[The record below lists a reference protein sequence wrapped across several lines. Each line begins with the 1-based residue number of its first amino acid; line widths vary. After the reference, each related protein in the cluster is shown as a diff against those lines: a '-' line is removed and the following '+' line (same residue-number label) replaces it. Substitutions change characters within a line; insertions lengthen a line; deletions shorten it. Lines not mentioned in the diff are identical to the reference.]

1 MYSCMNIDSVPTT
14 VFFFQNPLPSAI
26 ASRVKT
32 TESVGWLAQPT
43 LQERR
48 LGQSRKYMYNRQNTV
63 LLKLQWLGS
72 PWNPTFHQPPFTEC
86 STIQGYLLSRALLDH
101 FVHVEKFFNGSSES
115 DRHYSGTAMH
125 TTWVTPRGWAFAY
138 FTMRNVLDNTRECDR
153 RYWDWIVF

>member
-14 VFFFQNPLPSAI
+14 VFFSEPTPFRNRFQSESNRKRVMAGSTKAAREKVRAEQKIHVQQAKYCPS
-26 ASRVKT
+26 KT
-32 TESVGWLAQPT
+32 AVAWFTMEPNIQPT
-43 LQERR
+43 
-48 LGQSRKYMYNRQNTV
+48 
-63 LLKLQWLGS
+63 
-72 PWNPTFHQPPFTEC
+72 
-86 STIQGYLLSRALLDH
+86 TIYRMFYHTGHLLSRVLLDH

-153 RYWDWIVF
+153 RY